1 MTLASDGDR
10 ERAASGLRA
19 AWEEG
24 RLTVEE
30 LDERLG
36 RAYAARTDEELAV
49 VLSDLPAQRPAGEAT
64 AAARGYGGGEIAL
77 AVAVTLLLPLGRLI
91 GLVVALALL
100 RGEPVPSRRRQLR
113 LWAQIAGVLLAIEV
127 GVLILAL
134 TLGWI

>member
-1 MTLASDGDR
+1 MTLASDDDR

-49 VLSDLPAQRPAGEAT
+49 VMAGLPAKRAAGEVT
-64 AAARGYGGGEIAL
+64 AGGRGYGGGEIAL
-77 AVAVTLLLPLGRLI
+77 AVAGTVLLPFGRLI

-100 RGEPVPSRRRQLR
+100 RGETVPARCRQLV
-113 LWAQIAGVLLAIEV
+113 LWAQIAGILLAVEV
-127 GVLILAL
+127 AVVILAL
-134 TLGWI
+134 ALGWL